1 MKTSNNGFLRFLR
14 RNAVYFI
21 LALCIMAIALS
32 VTLVLVNKGRNNE
45 LNNDQPSIIN
55 PPSDDKIAEETPDP
69 VVKPEPDNPTPA
81 DPVIKEKTYILPI
94 KDATEITE
102 YSEVPVF
109 NSTLK
114 RFSAHL
120 AVDFFAPEGTPVY
133 AIADGTVE
141 SVETTLIY
149 GTTIVI
155 DHGEGLKS
163 VYNSLADGDSVTV
176 GQKIS
181 QGAKIGEV
189 SLTNRQEYKEGA
201 HLHFEMIESGKAVD
215 PAKYLT
221 FANK

>member
-32 VTLVLVNKGRNNE
+32 ATLVLVNKNRKNE
-45 LNNDQPSIIN
+45 LNNDNPTIVT
-55 PPSDDKIAEETPDP
+55 PPSDDKGREEEPDP

-81 DPVIKEKTYILPI
+81 DPVIKEKTYILPV
-94 KDATEITE
+94 KEATEITE
-102 YSEVPVF
+102 YSEAPVF

-120 AVDFFAPEGTPVY
+120 AADFYAPEGTPVY

-155 DHGEGLKS
+155 NHGDGLKS
-163 VYNSLADGDSVTV
+163 VYNSLADGDAVTV
-176 GQKIS
+176 GQTIS

-189 SLTNRQEYKEGA
+189 SLSNRQEYKEGA
-201 HLHFEMIESGKAVD
+201 HLHFEMIEDGKAVD